1 MEHNQLHV
9 PVLLDEVISQL
20 NIQAN
25 DTILDLTVGYGGHS
39 SCILDKLKGTGL
51 LIGFDKDQ
59 NAIEKSSN
67 RLCQINHNFKLFKS
81 DFQNFND
88 YLDQL
93 KIAKV
98 SGILVDLGISSP
110 QVDNATRG
118 FSYFKEARLDMR
130 MDQTQKLDAEY
141 VVNNYELPQLVEI
154 FNNYGQVK
162 LSKQLAQA
170 IIDHRPIR
178 TTTQLAQ
185 LIKDTYPSA
194 LNRKKNMVKP
204 IFQAIRIEVNNEF
217 EAIRIML
224 TKTLKYLTKNS
235 KLLVISFHSL
245 EDRIVKRFFK
255 SLIKYNDPKLPI
267 MVEQCYQLKVI
278 NPSNH
283 EIANNKRAKSAK
295 LRILTKLCD

>member
-81 DFQNFND
+81 DFVNFND

-245 EDRIVKRFFK
+245 EDRIVKHFFK

-283 EIANNKRAKSAK
+283 EITNNKRAKSAK